1 MIKYKIYNL
10 FVFFFLSI
18 ICYSNLNAQ
27 STAGKDFWVTFL
39 PNEDDL
45 ETLTLVATGN
55 NSCTGIVTNPLT
67 GWNSSFSVSP
77 GNITSINIPITQAYD
92 RNASDAVINKALHIT
107 STDSISL
114 YANNYGP
121 FTFDV
126 TNVLPTALLGSD
138 YIVQTYISQS
148 EFSIIAIEDS
158 TTITINLAENSL
170 NNTANSPFSITL
182 NTGQC
187 YQVQSETGIDLSGS
201 TISANDN
208 KKIAIFAG
216 NLCNRVPY
224 EEEGRDHLFE
234 QMIPTAYWGNEFI
247 VTNSMLRTN
256 DRIKVTALS
265 DSCQIKKDGILLTT
279 INATEI
285 YEFEITNNQPIAYI
299 ETSKPVNVF
308 LYCTGAW
315 YGGIDGDPS
324 MTVIIPIDQRIDNAT
339 FSTFSSDISQHHFIN
354 IITKTS
360 NVSNMRLNNNNIS
373 SNFNIVP
380 SKPDFSYARI
390 EINHGTHIIDNTS
403 ISEESGFVAHVYG
416 MRPWEAYSY
425 SICSMAIP
433 KPTQPILIINDLS
446 SLDYPDGFEICHNMD
461 SSFTFSLSLSY
472 IPSNVVWDF
481 GDGAAGEGY
490 PITYQYDEPGT
501 YNVLCNIYKIEN
513 GMEYL
518 ETTLSTLI
526 SIKQAYDTTI
536 TATICANDAY
546 TDNGFNENETGVYI
560 NTLQTIE
567 GCDSIIRLNLTA
579 NPTHNDTIIGRICE
593 GEVYDLY
600 GFYGTHDTII
610 TKVLQTQFGCDSIVT
625 LNLKVGTPYSDT
637 IHATI
642 REGQYYDEYGFYE
655 HREGFY
661 SRHSISSFGCDS
673 STYLVLNVDPKL
685 DLYVENCITPMSPNN
700 NTFDIIHDKA
710 LIIDDVYIYNRAGGL
725 IFHSPN
731 NAQPWNGKY
740 KGEYCPQAAYAYLIY
755 YRQVGIMGQKV
766 KAGTLLLI
774 Y

>member
-1 MIKYKIYNL
+1 MIKNKFYILIFL
-10 FVFFFLSI
+10 FVLFNSSL
-18 ICYSNLNAQ
+18 YAQ
-27 STAGKDFWVTFL
+27 STVGTDFWVTFL

-45 ETLTLVATGN
+45 ETLTLIATGN
-55 NSCTGIVTNPLT
+55 NSCTGVVTNPLT
-67 GWNSSFSVSP
+67 GWNSSFSISP
-77 GNITSINIPITQAYD
+77 GSITNINIPITQAYD
-92 RNASDAVINKALHIT
+92 RNASDAIINKALHIT

-126 TNVLPTALLGSD
+126 TNVLPTAFLSSD
-138 YIVQTYISQS
+138 YIVQTYKSQS
-148 EFSIIAIEDS
+148 EFSIIATEDS

-170 NNTANSPFSITL
+170 NNTANNPFSITL
-182 NTGQC
+182 NAGQC

-201 TISANDN
+201 TITANDS

-247 VTNSMLRTN
+247 VTNSMLRAN
-256 DRIKVTALS
+256 DRIRVTALN
-265 DSCQIKKDGILLTT
+265 DGCQIKKDGILLTT

-285 YEFEITNNQPIAYI
+285 YEFEITNNPPVAYI
-299 ETSKPVNVF
+299 ETSEPANIF

-324 MTVIIPIDQRIDNAT
+324 MVVINPIDQRINNVRLTT
-339 FSTFSSDISQHHFIN
+339 FNTNTSQHHFIN

-360 NVSNMRLNNNNIS
+360 NVTNMRLDNNNIS

-380 SKPDFSYARI
+380 SKPDFSYARM
-390 EINHGTHIIDNTS
+390 EINHGIHTLNNVFHG
-403 ISEESGFVAHVYG
+403 SENGFVAHVYG

-425 SICSMAIP
+425 SVCSLVIDTST
-433 KPTQPILIINDLS
+433 KSHLIVNDLS

-461 SSFTFSLSLSY
+461 SSFTFSLSLDF
-472 IPSNVVWDF
+472 IPSNVLWDF
-481 GDGAAGEGY
+481 GDGTTGEGY
-490 PITYQYDEPGT
+490 PITHHYDNLGT
-501 YNVLCNIYKIEN
+501 YNVLCNIYTMEN
-513 GMEYL
+513 GMEHL
-518 ETTLSTLI
+518 KTTISTII

-536 TATICANDAY
+536 TATICANDVY

-579 NPTHNDTIIGRICE
+579 NPTHNDTIIGKICE

-610 TKVLQTQFGCDSIVT
+610 TKLLQTQFGCDSIIT
-625 LNLKVGTPYSDT
+625 LDLKVGIPYNDT

-661 SRHSISSFGCDS
+661 SIHSISSYGCDS

-685 DLYVENCITPMSPNN
+685 DLYVENCITPLSPNN
-700 NTFDIIHDKA
+700 NTFDIIHDEA

-755 YRQVGIMGQKV
+755 YRQVGVMGQKV
-766 KAGTLLLI
+766 KTGTLLLI